1 MPVVVAQMSV
11 KEMFVLQD
19 WFHAVDNVV
28 TQVGF
33 SARYGKSVLWLKI
46 ELRFEEDDMPNLIK
60 NSCKSAFW
68 VEDGVVI
75 GRAGCPF

>member
-11 KEMFVLQD
+11 KKMFVLQD

-28 TQVGF
+28 TQVGI
-33 SARYGKSVLWLKI
+33 SARRGKSVLWLKM

-60 NSCKSAFW
+60 NSCKCAFW

-75 GRAGCPF
+75 GRAGCPI

>member
-11 KEMFVLQD
+11 KKMFVLQD

-28 TQVGF
+28 TQVGI
-33 SARYGKSVLWLKI
+33 SARCGKSVLWLKM

-60 NSCKSAFW
+60 KKILQMCFFGLKM
-68 VEDGVVI
+68 EL
-75 GRAGCPF
+75 